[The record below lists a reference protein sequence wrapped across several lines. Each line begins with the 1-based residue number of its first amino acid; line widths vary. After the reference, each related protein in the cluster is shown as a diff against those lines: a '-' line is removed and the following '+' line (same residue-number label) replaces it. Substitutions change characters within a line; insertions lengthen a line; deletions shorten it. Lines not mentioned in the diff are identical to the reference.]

1 MKRMLGT
8 VAVLVLFTA
17 GCGSG
22 PTSDGNDPTVEQTSA
37 TPEAT
42 PQTTAPPADSSDLV
56 VAPGK
61 VGDVKAG
68 MTKEEALATGFFD
81 ADVEGVEGC
90 TFALQWKKQ
99 FEGVDVLTR
108 EDGSIGSL
116 GVTKGGPQ
124 TAEGIR
130 VGSTLADVKAAYLDL
145 SGVKAADSTRPA
157 CSTPSA
163 TTTSASC
170 SARRLPPRSPTPRRS
185 RSWRSRPAS
194 CPSSC
199 AAAAESASDQAGPTP
214 ETASSASG
222 SVNAP
227 A

>member
-8 VAVLVLFTA
+8 IVVLVLFTA

-22 PTSDGNDPTVEQTSA
+22 PTSEGNDPTVEQTSA
-37 TPEAT
+37 SPEAT
-42 PQTTAPPADSSDLV
+42 PETTASPEDSSDLV

-81 ADVEGVEGC
+81 ADVDGVEGC

-116 GVTKGGPQ
+116 GVTKGGPR
-124 TAEGIR
+124 TVEGIG
-130 VGSTLADVKAAYLDL
+130 VGSTLAEVKAAYLEL
-145 SGVKAADSTRPA
+145 SDVKAAGF
-157 CSTPSA
+157 
-163 TTTSASC
+163 
-170 SARRLPPRSPTPRRS
+170 
-185 RSWRSRPAS
+185 
-194 CPSSC
+194 
-199 AAAAESASDQAGPTP
+199 DQAGVFHTVGDDHIGFLFGEATP
-214 ETASSASG
+214 ATITDSSKVSFIEVTSG
-222 SVNAP
+222 KLPELMRSGC
-227 A
+227 

>member
-145 SGVKAADSTRPA
+145 SGVKAAGF
-157 CSTPSA
+157 
-163 TTTSASC
+163 
-170 SARRLPPRSPTPRRS
+170 
-185 RSWRSRPAS
+185 
-194 CPSSC
+194 
-199 AAAAESASDQAGPTP
+199 DQAGVFHTVGDDHIGFLFGEATP
-214 ETASSASG
+214 ATITDSSKVSFMEVTSG
-222 SVNAP
+222 KLPELMRSGC
-227 A
+227 

>member
-22 PTSDGNDPTVEQTSA
+22 PTSEGNDPTVEQTSA
-37 TPEAT
+37 SPEAT
-42 PQTTAPPADSSDLV
+42 PETTAPPADSSDLV
-56 VAPGK
+56 VTPGK

-116 GVTKGGPQ
+116 GVTKGGPK
-124 TAEGIR
+124 TAEGVG

-145 SGVKAADSTRPA
+145 SGVKEAGF
-157 CSTPSA
+157 
-163 TTTSASC
+163 
-170 SARRLPPRSPTPRRS
+170 
-185 RSWRSRPAS
+185 
-194 CPSSC
+194 
-199 AAAAESASDQAGPTP
+199 DQAGVFHTVGDDHIGFLFGEATP
-214 ETASSASG
+214 ATITDSSKVSFMEVTSG
-222 SVNAP
+222 KLPELMRSGC
-227 A
+227 